1 MRKSRSSLL
10 TTSGCS
16 SCGKCLQLW
25 IGATERLSAISL
37 QIAFMSNKRPTASK
51 SRPHSERTGQR
62 ISVRR
67 LQDPARRDRNS
78 ANHVQGQR
86 SAPLLLS
93 FCTRVL
99 PNLEIKVRKDLQ
111 ILTKPQSLRH
121 VDDCQLLFWPSELQI
136 QSAVG
141 VQVGVAGSW
150 SPRAAARSMAP
161 SSRLTMS
168 AYDPNQTSQTDHVK
182 SPYDPFY
189 DPFAERLAYSQAED

>member
-1 MRKSRSSLL
+1 
-10 TTSGCS
+10 
-16 SCGKCLQLW
+16 
-25 IGATERLSAISL
+25 LSAISL

-86 SAPLLLS
+86 SAPLLCPFVRV
-93 FCTRVL
+93 FCRTWKLKSAKICKSLRSR
-99 PNLEIKVRKDLQ
+99 NR
-111 ILTKPQSLRH
+111 LRH

-136 QSAVG
+136 SIG
-141 VQVGVAGSW
+141 RWRSGRSCRILVAKSCG
-150 SPRAAARSMAP
+150 RSMAP

-182 SPYDPFY
+182 SPYDPFMTLLPNGSHIPKRKT
-189 DPFAERLAYSQAED
+189 DPCRQ